1 MIGGVAR
8 AANKKPSKDATSSLD
23 GLIPIISFLAEVA
36 TSFYYSTY
44 ASRRVTFNQKK
55 EKRGVNMPHTII
67 DGNPPAA
74 KKHHLCFNWY

>member
-55 EKRGVNMPHTII
+55 EKRGVNMPHPIVARQSA
-67 DGNPPAA
+67 GCQKAP
-74 KKHHLCFNWY
+74 LMF